1 MRTVILAN
9 GEFPK
14 GKEAINILNNDEKI
28 ICCDG
33 ATENLINYGLKPSI
47 IIGDMDSL
55 SKEIKAKY
63 ADIIIKISEQN
74 TNDLTKAVN
83 WCTSNNI
90 NTFNILGATGKRED
104 HSIAN
109 IALLSE
115 YSNKANVKI
124 ISDYGIFKAVSKT
137 STFNSYIGQQVSI
150 FAMDANTKINSEGL
164 KYPLNNMEFKKW
176 WNGTLNES
184 INETFTLSFEKGSI
198 IVYQLF

>member
-14 GKEAINILNNDEKI
+14 GKEAINILNNAEKI